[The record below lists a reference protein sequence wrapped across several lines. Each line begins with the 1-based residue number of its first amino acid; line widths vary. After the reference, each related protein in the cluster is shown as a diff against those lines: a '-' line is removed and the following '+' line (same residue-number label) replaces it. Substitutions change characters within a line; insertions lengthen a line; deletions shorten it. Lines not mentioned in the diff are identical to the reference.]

1 MLMHLEVISPEKNLY
16 NGDVVLVQLP
26 GKMGS
31 FEILNNHAP
40 IVALLEKG
48 TLKIIDGDRN
58 KITLDIDKGVVEVFD
73 NKILVLTDT

>member
-1 MLMHLEVISPEKNLY
+1 MHLEVISPEKNLY

>member
-1 MLMHLEVISPEKNLY
+1 MSMHLEVISPEKCLY

-40 IVALLEKG
+40 IIALLDSGTMKIIDAERNKV
-48 TLKIIDGDRN
+48 TLKIGS
-58 KITLDIDKGVVEVFD
+58 GVVEVFD
-73 NKILVLTDT
+73 NKILVLSDS

>member
-16 NGDVVLVQLP
+16 NGEVVLVQLP